1 MRKLGEFIVR
11 HKIFIIIVFAV
22 MVIPSIIGSFFVKT
36 NYDMMS
42 YLPDELDSVR
52 GNNILSEEFG
62 LSDIVYVLVY
72 DKELWDTAK
81 LKDNIGLL
89 DGIKRID
96 WIDDFSDIKIPVD
109 FIPKDIREQ
118 FISGQSTILQIQ
130 LAGENEKNIE
140 TDIIIDNIKNI
151 LDDSSYLA
159 GAPVLTYELKK
170 ILDNEKI
177 IYFIIGAVAIFIILS
192 LSTSSIIEPVL
203 LFISLGAAIIFNM
216 GTNIFLRS
224 ISYTSSSVAAIIQ
237 LAVSVDYSI
246 FLLHRYR
253 EEKTKHPSKEEAMIT
268 AISKTGTA
276 VIASAATTV
285 AGFASLLIMRI
296 GIGKD
301 LGLVLAKGVVLSLVT
316 TIILL
321 PCMVLLSDRFIEKT
335 RHRIFLPGFK
345 LVSNWAVKG
354 KWIFFILIVV
364 LLIPAYMA
372 QHNLKYYSSLEASLP
387 ENTESV
393 VATEKIKNDFGYGD
407 IIYVVTESQDR
418 IKEKEFV
425 DKIKTID
432 VVSSV
437 NSISS
442 RVHNAIP
449 DNFIPEE
456 LKDRFQNTDYS
467 YISIQVSTATEDIQT
482 IEAIAA
488 IKEFADD
495 IYGRNFYI
503 TGEPVLTK
511 DMADLSKIDL
521 KYVNLLSMSLIAI
534 ILALSFRSLSIPVLL
549 IVAIEFAIWLNL
561 SVPFIAGNPVYLL
574 TSIFISAIQL
584 GTTVD
589 YAILLTS
596 RYKENLALLEPV
608 EAMKKTINDTGQ
620 SIFTSALILFAGT
633 LGITLVSKIGTT
645 SELTNMLGR
654 GALISMAV
662 ILFGLPALLLVSERF
677 ICWTTLGWK
686 RLKKDKA
693 VSRIQIKSIKK
704 DKRNEKK

>member
-1 MRKLGEFIVR
+1 
-11 HKIFIIIVFAV
+11 
-22 MVIPSIIGSFFVKT
+22 
-36 NYDMMS
+36 
-42 YLPDELDSVR
+42 
-52 GNNILSEEFG
+52 
-62 LSDIVYVLVY
+62 
-72 DKELWDTAK
+72 
-81 LKDNIGLL
+81 
-89 DGIKRID
+89 
-96 WIDDFSDIKIPVD
+96 
-109 FIPKDIREQ
+109 
-118 FISGQSTILQIQ
+118 
-130 LAGENEKNIE
+130 
-140 TDIIIDNIKNI
+140 
-151 LDDSSYLA
+151 
-159 GAPVLTYELKK
+159 
-170 ILDNEKI
+170 
-177 IYFIIGAVAIFIILS
+177 
-192 LSTSSIIEPVL
+192 
-203 LFISLGAAIIFNM
+203 M

-253 EEKTKHPSKEEAMIT
+253 EEKTKYPSKEEAMIT

-345 LVSNWAVKG
+345 LVSNWAVKW

-511 DMADLSKIDL
+511 DMADL
-521 KYVNLLSMSLIAI
+521 
-534 ILALSFRSLSIPVLL
+534 
-549 IVAIEFAIWLNL
+549 
-561 SVPFIAGNPVYLL
+561 
-574 TSIFISAIQL
+574 
-584 GTTVD
+584 
-589 YAILLTS
+589 
-596 RYKENLALLEPV
+596 
-608 EAMKKTINDTGQ
+608 
-620 SIFTSALILFAGT
+620 
-633 LGITLVSKIGTT
+633 
-645 SELTNMLGR
+645 
-654 GALISMAV
+654 
-662 ILFGLPALLLVSERF
+662 
-677 ICWTTLGWK
+677 
-686 RLKKDKA
+686 
-693 VSRIQIKSIKK
+693 
-704 DKRNEKK
+704 